1 MNYHNLDL
9 ILNEIEIE
17 RIQVILFKI
26 LYQVIN
32 LKVIKDDWNVD
43 EIINIIVDHLNNVI
57 PINTEHIYTFFF
69 LYVSFS
75 STDFLLIST

>member
-32 LKVIKDDWNVD
+32 LKVIKDD
-43 EIINIIVDHLNNVI
+43 
-57 PINTEHIYTFFF
+57 
-69 LYVSFS
+69 
-75 STDFLLIST
+75 